1 MKQLRVQVL
10 ERIIKHMIHGEKDR
24 ADKLMEKLM
33 AAVGSM
39 IVNESN
45 YANDDDPMFP
55 ARRELQREL
64 EDDIELDRVDAEDEP
79 VADGEPV
86 PADGEGCEDEA
97 CSAEEVG
104 KMISD
109 LIASGEIDD
118 ETLGQIVDLVVA
130 AQDNAEGLEGED
142 VPAEDEAPV
151 DDAAGEEMLPA
162 DELPDED
169 GVEPEVKPEL
179 TR

>member
-10 ERIIKHMIHGEKDR
+10 ERVIKHMIHGETDR
-24 ADKLMEKLM
+24 ANNLMEKLM

-64 EDDIELDRVDAEDEP
+64 EDDIELDQVDAEDE
-79 VADGEPV
+79 GEAGLEGDV
-86 PADGEGCEDEA
+86 PAEGDCEDGEA

-109 LIASGEIDD
+109 LISSGEIDD

-130 AQDNAEGLEGED
+130 AQDNAEGLEGEEEAAPEGEDLPAEDVPGEDD
-142 VPAEDEAPV
+142 VPAED
-151 DDAAGEEMLPA
+151 DIN
-162 DELPDED
+162 
-169 GVEPEVKPEL
+169 PEL
-179 TR
+179 AR